1 MRNIWISLI
10 SKFMMSLHWFAP
22 VLLLYYQDIIGLSIS
37 DFFFVQAI
45 FTLFVFVLEIP
56 TGFIA
61 DRFSRKL
68 SVVLGGLSGLVGL
81 WFLHIAYS
89 LNMVILAEFFL
100 ALNLAL
106 NSGAFESL
114 YYESLV
120 RANKLKQ
127 YPIYL
132 GWLKNLHLG
141 GLLVSV
147 LSGSFLAVYFGLE
160 NIFLI
165 TFLTAIVPTIMYFFL
180 DDVSVTSK
188 GNLKANRGSEVSRNL
203 QVFKDLWSV
212 LHSKKEVLF
221 LALDSAVIP
230 AVAFMSIWL
239 YQPFLIGYEVSILL
253 FGFLHA
259 GLVLAQMLV
268 NYLVK
273 HITWDLAKY
282 LKYSQLSMFAGFLVL
297 ALVPNVI
304 VSSLA
309 LMLIAGVGLT
319 RSTYLNKE
327 IQLHLEDS
335 YRATF
340 FSGVGMLNML
350 VRTALTFAI
359 GYIIV
364 WSQYFV
370 AFVLALLILALYFLF
385 QRQEQ
390 IITNLSKK
398 KLL

>member
-1 MRNIWISLI
+1 
-10 SKFMMSLHWFAP
+10 MMSLHWFAP

>member
-1 MRNIWISLI
+1 
-10 SKFMMSLHWFAP
+10 MMSLHWFAP

-259 GLVLAQMLV
+259 GLVLAQMLF

-385 QRQEQ
+385 QKQEQ

>member
-1 MRNIWISLI
+1 
-10 SKFMMSLHWFAP
+10 MSLHWFAP
-22 VLLLYYQDIIGLSIS
+22 VLLVYYQDVIGLTIS
-37 DFFFVQAI
+37 EFFFVQAI

-81 WFLHIAYS
+81 WIVHIAYS
-89 LNMVILAEFFL
+89 FNMVILAEFFL

-114 YYESLV
+114 YYESIV
-120 RANKLKQ
+120 KANKAKQ

-132 GWLKNLHLG
+132 GWLENLHLG

-147 LSGSFLAVYFGLE
+147 LCGSFLAVYFGLE

-165 TFLTAIVPTIMYFFL
+165 TFLTAIVPTVMYFFL
-180 DDVSVTSK
+180 DDVAASSK
-188 GNLKANRGSEVSRNL
+188 AKLKTQGGSEVSRNL

-273 HITWDLAKY
+273 HVTWDLAKY
-282 LKYSQLSMFAGFLVL
+282 LKYSQLSLFVGFLVL
-297 ALVPNVI
+297 ALVPSVI

-309 LMLIAGVGLT
+309 LMFIAGVGLT

-340 FSGVGMLNML
+340 FSGVGMLKML
-350 VRTALTFAI
+350 VRTALTFVI
-359 GYIIV
+359 GFIIV

-385 QRQEQ
+385 QKQEQ
-390 IITNLSKK
+390 IIVSLSKK
-398 KLL
+398 TLL